1 MSEQGNTGGALTAL
15 SNDLSGAV
23 ERAARYVVTVE
34 ARRQV
39 AASGILWPNANGI
52 VVTADHAVEREE
64 GIVVRLPD
72 GQKVGATLVGR
83 DPGSDI
89 AVLRLANASNVPAA
103 AELAPPDSAKIG
115 HLVLAIGRPGE
126 GDAMATFGII
136 SALGG
141 SWRTARG
148 GILESYIRADVALFS
163 GFSGGPLVD
172 AQARVVGL
180 NSWHLA

>member
-1 MSEQGNTGGALTAL
+1 MSDQGNAGGVL
-15 SNDLSGAV
+15 STLSDELSGAV

-39 AASGILWPNANGI
+39 AASGILWPTGNGI

-64 GIVVRLPD
+64 GIVVRLPE

-83 DPGSDI
+83 DPGSDL
-89 AVLRLANASNVPAA
+89 AVLRLTNAGNLPAP
-103 AELAPPDSAKIG
+103 AELAPADAAKIG

-126 GDAMATFGII
+126 GAPMATFGII

-163 GFSGGPLVD
+163 GFSG
-172 AQARVVGL
+172 
-180 NSWHLA
+180 